1 MLMYVQLLGM
11 NKSRELETWRIQEA
25 KQKQIFVD
33 IAGIAMTTVQKQQA
47 AMGYP
52 PCRSRSE
59 RIVEKGMRW
68 YPDKEEYVLI
78 S

>member
-47 AMGYP
+47 AMGYHQ
-52 PCRSRSE
+52 
-59 RIVEKGMRW
+59 
-68 YPDKEEYVLI
+68 KEQ
-78 S
+78 